1 MNDESG
7 ETSHSSTKELSEK
20 QSWYMFFRGFRREGN
35 REDRESLGT
44 GSQMPCRVLG
54 RCKEPWKMLGR
65 LLKEEEEKRRGTSN
79 YDCSVRDA
87 SGCSCVV
94 IIRK

>member
-7 ETSHSSTKELSEK
+7 ETSHSLTKELSEK

-44 GSQMPCRVLG
+44 GSQMPCRVFG
-54 RCKEPWKMLGR
+54 RCKEALEDARKTAHYTPR
-65 LLKEEEEKRRGTSN
+65 CNLK
-79 YDCSVRDA
+79 DP
-87 SGCSCVV
+87 
-94 IIRK
+94 RK